1 MVIPIP
7 SREIRFYNL
16 EMLFSRWLTAALM
29 TGVAAGLSAPA
40 AGAEPEPAP
49 IVHNVKYTITTDQ
62 PANVQIWFLD
72 AEPPDEFAWSRDSYS
87 FARNYFVPFAT
98 ETEWTWELPMV
109 NPQNWAWV
117 SGSVDMLN
125 PPTINCE
132 LSIDGIVVV
141 QKSGDRGVLCSIRT
155 W

>member
-1 MVIPIP
+1 M
-7 SREIRFYNL
+7 
-16 EMLFSRWLTAALM
+16 MFSALRVTGAILLATA
-29 TGVAAGLSAPA
+29 GVGGSAATATADPT
-40 AGAEPEPAP
+40 AP

-72 AEPPDEFAWSRDSYS
+72 SEPPDEFAWSANSYS
-87 FARNYFVPFAT
+87 FARNYVVPFASDT
-98 ETEWTWELPMV
+98 VWTWELPMV
-109 NPQNWAWV
+109 KPQDWAWV

-132 LSIDGIVVV
+132 LSIDGTVVV
-141 QKSGDRGVLCSIRT
+141 QNSGERGVLCSTRP